1 MVEESDTQNVYS
13 ILIKML
19 NLYPQLLK
27 NPNLNKVK
35 AYSHL
40 ALSVELYLEEN
51 MRNDLDSDVV
61 QFVNIES

>member
-1 MVEESDTQNVYS
+1 
-13 ILIKML
+13 ML
-19 NLYPQLLK
+19 NFYPQLLK
-27 NPNLNKVK
+27 NPNLKKVK

-51 MRNDLDSDVV
+51 MRNDLDADVV